1 MKVLLSIKPEF
12 AYKIFEGIKKY
23 EYRRAIFKRE
33 DIKRVLVYAS
43 SPVSMVIGEF
53 EIEDI
58 ICDELNSLWQK
69 TSTYS
74 GITEEYFYSY
84 FNEREK
90 GYAIK
95 IKSST
100 QYKRP
105 LPLKERFQITPPQSF
120 VYVE

>member
-12 AYKIFEGIKKY
+12 AYKIFNGIKRY

-33 DIKRVLVYAS
+33 NINKVLVYAS

-53 EIEDI
+53 EIDNI
-58 ICDELNSLWQK
+58 ICDELKSLWQQ

-74 GITEEYFYSY
+74 GISEEFFYSY

-100 QYKRP
+100 QYQRP
-105 LPLKERFQITPPQSF
+105 LSLKEKFKVAPPQSF

>member
-12 AYKIFEGIKKY
+12 AYKIFDGIKRY
-23 EYRRAIFKRE
+23 EYRRAIFKR
-33 DIKRVLVYAS
+33 DNITRVLVYAS
-43 SPVSMVIGEF
+43 SPISMVIGEF

-58 ICDELNSLWQK
+58 ICDELSSLWQQ
-69 TSTYS
+69 TSKYS
-74 GITEEYFYSY
+74 GISEEYFYSY

-95 IKSST
+95 IKTST
-100 QYKRP
+100 QYQNP
-105 LPLKERFQITPPQSF
+105 LSLKEEFKVTPPQSF

>member
-12 AYKIFEGIKKY
+12 AYKIFDGIKKY

-53 EIEDI
+53 EIDDI
-58 ICDELNSLWQK
+58 ICDELNSLWQQ

-74 GITEEYFYSY
+74 GISEEYFYSY

-105 LPLKERFQITPPQSF
+105 LPLKERFQIAPPQSF